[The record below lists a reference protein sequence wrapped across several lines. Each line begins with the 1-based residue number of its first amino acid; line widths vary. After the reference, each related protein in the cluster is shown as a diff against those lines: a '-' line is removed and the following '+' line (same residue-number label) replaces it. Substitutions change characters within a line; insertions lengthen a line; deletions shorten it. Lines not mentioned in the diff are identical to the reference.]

1 MIGCCMVNPGRR
13 LDQSMSAYK
22 LFQLF
27 GLKQVEEPDDW
38 LRYGNPWEK
47 ATLEFVYLSTISIV
61 CCFETGRRA

>member
-38 LRYGNPWEK
+38 LRYGKPWKK
-47 ATLEFVYLSTISIV
+47 ARPEYVGL
-61 CCFETGRRA
+61 